1 MTNAEIHKKI
11 TAVIDQFYRQNS
23 SEYIQKTQLD
33 YIGGVLQTALFLLP
47 FDLYQDLKNYIYS
60 EHGYDPG
67 GVTTGQMTI
76 NDIGG

>member
-11 TAVIDQFYRQNS
+11 TAVIDQFYKQNAP
-23 SEYIQKTQLD
+23 EYIQEAQLE
-33 YIGGVLQTALFLLP
+33 YIGGVLHTALFLLP
-47 FDLYQDLKNYIYS
+47 FELYQELKVYVYS

-67 GVTTGQMTI
+67 GVTDGQMTI